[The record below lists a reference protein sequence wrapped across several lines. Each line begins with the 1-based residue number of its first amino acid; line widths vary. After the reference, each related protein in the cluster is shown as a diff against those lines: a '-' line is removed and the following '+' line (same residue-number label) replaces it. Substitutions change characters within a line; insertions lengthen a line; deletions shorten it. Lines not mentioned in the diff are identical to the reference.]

1 MSGSSLTRRT
11 MHAEFG
17 SPAIL
22 AKRHLLDTC
31 LLRMT
36 PFKSMLLTLRS
47 GPESLAL
54 TARQVPVYLMVV
66 ILHIPMPCLHGAA
79 SYQRRLWRIASTT
92 TIYNSSPPGA
102 SPGHSAGSGMRCSRS
117 SQDCHTPA
125 SWPPGHHSRL
135 SGSADGRVERGPSAR
150 QRSA

>member
-79 SYQRRLWRIASTT
+79 SCRHTLWHNASTA
-92 TIYNSSPPGA
+92 TIYSSSRPDGCPVHTADSGIRHSPSAPGY
-102 SPGHSAGSGMRCSRS
+102 
-117 SQDCHTPA
+117 HTRA
-125 SWPPGHHSRL
+125 SWLQGPHSRK
-135 SGSADGRVERGPSAR
+135 SGSADGH
-150 QRSA
+150 

>member
-11 MHAEFG
+11 MHASFG

-79 SYQRRLWRIASTT
+79 SCQHTLWRSVSTT
-92 TIYNSSPPGA
+92 TIDSSSPPDA
-102 SPGHSAGSGMRCSRS
+102 C
-117 SQDCHTPA
+117 
-125 SWPPGHHSRL
+125 
-135 SGSADGRVERGPSAR
+135 
-150 QRSA
+150 

>member
-11 MHAEFG
+11 MHASFG

-79 SYQRRLWRIASTT
+79 SYRHRPWRIASTGR
-92 TIYNSSPPGA
+92 IYSSSTPDASPVHIAGIDIRYSPSSPG
-102 SPGHSAGSGMRCSRS
+102 
-117 SQDCHTPA
+117 CHTRA
-125 SWPPGHHSRL
+125 SWPPSHHSRT
-135 SGSADGRVERGPSAR
+135 SGSADGHVLTPPSDR

>member
-36 PFKSMLLTLRS
+36 PFKSMLLTLQS

-79 SYQRRLWRIASTT
+79 SCPHRLWRTASTR
-92 TIYNSSPPGA
+92 TIYS
-102 SPGHSAGSGMRCSRS
+102 
-117 SQDCHTPA
+117 
-125 SWPPGHHSRL
+125 SWPPGVYPDRSASNDIRHSR
-135 SGSADGRVERGPSAR
+135 
-150 QRSA
+150 

>member
-79 SYQRRLWRIASTT
+79 SCRHTLWRSVSTA
-92 TIYNSSPPGA
+92 TIDSSWPPRA
-102 SPGHSAGSGMRCSRS
+102 CPGHTADNG
-117 SQDCHTPA
+117 TPHSPSCQAARTRA
-125 SWPPGHHSRL
+125 SWPPAHHNKASD
-135 SGSADGRVERGPSAR
+135 SADGR
-150 QRSA
+150 

>member
-79 SYQRRLWRIASTT
+79 SCPRRLWRTVSTT
-92 TIYNSSPPGA
+92 TIYSSSPPDA
-102 SPGHSAGSGMRCSRS
+102 CPGHSAGSGIRHSLS
-117 SQDCHTPA
+117 APGCHTPA
-125 SWPPGHHSRL
+125 SWPPGHHSRT
-135 SGSADGRVERGPSAR
+135 SGSADGHG
-150 QRSA
+150 

>member
-1 MSGSSLTRRT
+1 MSGSSLPRRT

-36 PFKSMLLTLRS
+36 PFKSMLLTLQS

-79 SYQRRLWRIASTT
+79 SYRRRLWHSANTTRIYSSSSRDGCPRHSADSG
-92 TIYNSSPPGA
+92 IRYSPSSPGSHTRA
-102 SPGHSAGSGMRCSRS
+102 SCRR
-117 SQDCHTPA
+117 
-125 SWPPGHHSRL
+125 GHHS
-135 SGSADGRVERGPSAR
+135 SVDCSADRHV
-150 QRSA
+150 

>member
-1 MSGSSLTRRT
+1 
-11 MHAEFG
+11 MHAYFG

-79 SYQRRLWRIASTT
+79 NCRHRPW
-92 TIYNSSPPGA
+92 
-102 SPGHSAGSGMRCSRS
+102 HSAGTTTTYSAWQRDVSLDHNGDSGIRYS
-117 SQDCHTPA
+117 
-125 SWPPGHHSRL
+125 L
-135 SGSADGRVERGPSAR
+135 SGQDYHT
-150 QRSA
+150 

>member
-11 MHAEFG
+11 MHASFG

-79 SYQRRLWRIASTT
+79 SCRHRLWRSASTAMT
-92 TIYNSSPPGA
+92 YSSWRRDVCPP
-102 SPGHSAGSGMRCSRS
+102 RN
-117 SQDCHTPA
+117 
-125 SWPPGHHSRL
+125 
-135 SGSADGRVERGPSAR
+135 AD
-150 QRSA
+150 

>member
-79 SYQRRLWRIASTT
+79 SCPHRLWRSASTGM
-92 TIYNSSPPGA
+92 IYSSSPPDA
-102 SPGHSAGSGMRCSRS
+102 SPGHSASSGIRRSPSSRG
-117 SQDCHTPA
+117 CHSRA
-125 SWPPGHHSRL
+125 SWPLDHRNT
-135 SGSADGRVERGPSAR
+135 GSDTADGRVETPPSDR

>member
-31 LLRMT
+31 LLRLT

-79 SYQRRLWRIASTT
+79 RCRRRPWHNASTT
-92 TIYNSSPPGA
+92 TIYSSSTRDVCPLHIADTGIRYTPSCQDHHMRA
-102 SPGHSAGSGMRCSRS
+102 SYAR
-117 SQDCHTPA
+117 
-125 SWPPGHHSRL
+125 GHHSRV
-135 SGSADGRVERGPSAR
+135 DCNEDVTP
-150 QRSA
+150 

>member
-31 LLRMT
+31 LLRMA
-36 PFKSMLLTLRS
+36 PFRSMLLTLRS
-47 GPESLAL
+47 GPESLAP

-79 SYQRRLWRIASTT
+79 SCRRRLWRSASTA
-92 TIYNSSPPGA
+92 TIDSASRPDVCPPHNGD
-102 SPGHSAGSGMRCSRS
+102 SGTR
-117 SQDCHTPA
+117 
-125 SWPPGHHSRL
+125 
-135 SGSADGRVERGPSAR
+135 
-150 QRSA
+150 

>member
-11 MHAEFG
+11 MHASFG

-79 SYQRRLWRIASTT
+79 SCRHGLWRTASTT
-92 TIYNSSPPGA
+92 TTYSSSLPGA
-102 SPGHSAGSGMRCSRS
+102 CPGHSADSGTRCSRS
-117 SQDCHTPA
+117 FPECHTRA
-125 SWPPGHHSRL
+125 FSPPGQRNR
-135 SGSADGRVERGPSAR
+135 GSDSANG
-150 QRSA
+150 